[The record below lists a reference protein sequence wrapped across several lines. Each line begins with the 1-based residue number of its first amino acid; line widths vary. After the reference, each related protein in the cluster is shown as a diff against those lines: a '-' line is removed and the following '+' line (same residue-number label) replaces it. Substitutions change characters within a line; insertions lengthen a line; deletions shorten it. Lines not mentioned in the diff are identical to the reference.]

1 MKRLLL
7 TFALIFA
14 FVCAQ
19 AADITSISNAFKA
32 GNASSLS
39 GAMDKVVDVA
49 LPSSSKKCNGSEAVS
64 MLSSFFSSNKPSG
77 FSVVH
82 HADKKESGFLV
93 GKLPTSSGEYRVN
106 ITYRAEGNTAI
117 IQSIRISVCR
127 GYWRWRSYHLML
139 HPRDSDGEKPADH
152 QGRWR
157 IGRRGNG

>member
-39 GAMDKVVDVA
+39 GAIA

-117 IQSIRISVCR
+117 IQSIRI
-127 GYWRWRSYHLML
+127 
-139 HPRDSDGEKPADH
+139 E
-152 QGRWR
+152 
-157 IGRRGNG
+157 

>member
-14 FVCAQ
+14 FACAQ

-39 GAMDKVVDVA
+39 GAMD
-49 LPSSSKKCNGSEAVS
+49 KCNGSEAVS

-117 IQSIRISVCR
+117 IQSIRI
-127 GYWRWRSYHLML
+127 
-139 HPRDSDGEKPADH
+139 E
-152 QGRWR
+152 
-157 IGRRGNG
+157 

>member
-49 LPSSSKKCNGSEAVS
+49 LPGSS
-64 MLSSFFSSNKPSG
+64 
-77 FSVVH
+77 
-82 HADKKESGFLV
+82 
-93 GKLPTSSGEYRVN
+93 VN

-117 IQSIRISVCR
+117 IQSIRI
-127 GYWRWRSYHLML
+127 
-139 HPRDSDGEKPADH
+139 E
-152 QGRWR
+152 
-157 IGRRGNG
+157 

>member
-39 GAMDKVVDVA
+39 GAMDK
-49 LPSSSKKCNGSEAVS
+49 
-64 MLSSFFSSNKPSG
+64 
-77 FSVVH
+77 
-82 HADKKESGFLV
+82 KESGFLV

-117 IQSIRISVCR
+117 IQSIRI
-127 GYWRWRSYHLML
+127 
-139 HPRDSDGEKPADH
+139 E
-152 QGRWR
+152 
-157 IGRRGNG
+157 

>member
-64 MLSSFFSSNKPSG
+64 MLSSFFSSNKPSD
-77 FSVVH
+77 SRSYIMRIKRKAV
-82 HADKKESGFLV
+82 SLV
-93 GKLPTSSGEYRVN
+93 GKLPTSSG
-106 ITYRAEGNTAI
+106 
-117 IQSIRISVCR
+117 
-127 GYWRWRSYHLML
+127 
-139 HPRDSDGEKPADH
+139 
-152 QGRWR
+152 
-157 IGRRGNG
+157 

>member
-49 LPSSSKKCNGSEAVS
+49 LPGSSKKCNGSEAVS
-64 MLSSFFSSNKPSG
+64 MLSSF
-77 FSVVH
+77 SV
-82 HADKKESGFLV
+82 
-93 GKLPTSSGEYRVN
+93 
-106 ITYRAEGNTAI
+106 
-117 IQSIRISVCR
+117 RISLPDS
-127 GYWRWRSYHLML
+127 RSYIMRIKGKRF
-139 HPRDSDGEKPADH
+139 PCRKASDVF
-152 QGRWR
+152 R
-157 IGRRGNG
+157 

>member
-64 MLSSFFSSNKPSG
+64 MLSSF
-77 FSVVH
+77 SVRISLP
-82 HADKKESGFLV
+82 DSRSYIMRIKESGFLV

-117 IQSIRISVCR
+117 IQSIRI
-127 GYWRWRSYHLML
+127 
-139 HPRDSDGEKPADH
+139 E
-152 QGRWR
+152 
-157 IGRRGNG
+157 

>member
-39 GAMDKVVDVA
+39 GAMDIA
-49 LPSSSKKCNGSEAVS
+49 LPGSSKKCNGSEAVS

-117 IQSIRISVCR
+117 IQSIRI
-127 GYWRWRSYHLML
+127 
-139 HPRDSDGEKPADH
+139 E
-152 QGRWR
+152 
-157 IGRRGNG
+157 